1 MSLRP
6 QILPLLGALVLGALA
21 WLALRP
27 TPAPAAWLTVEAP
40 RSAATDRPL
49 TVRVTPTA
57 KTPPGLMIKVDL
69 HWTTTHDEHRG
80 VLSGAPAQAF
90 TGTTSPLVF
99 SLAVPARPELG
110 SVRAVIFAGPTAR
123 WNDRVAAVTSDP
135 IKIATTSELSTAD
148 TALHPLPVFDQRPDP
163 AVVRPDSRWLQGLI
177 TLIWVAA
184 GVFCWRQRSQS
195 QPAHQVGE
203 VVKTS
208 WRLPAIGCLLA
219 AGWEILPMET
229 LIGGFARDHFV
240 AQRWYGGRAGL
251 QLALTTLLVAA
262 AFWLSLKIWHHAAD
276 RARRLTWLGLGLY
289 ATLALTSLL
298 SLHEV
303 DVWLAKPI
311 LSGTLLQLGQLATA
325 ALTLIAGASPR
336 RHPK

>member
-1 MSLRP
+1 M
-6 QILPLLGALVLGALA
+6 LGALA

-40 RSAATDRPL
+40 RSAAVDRPL

-57 KTPPGLMIKVDL
+57 KTPPGLMIKADL

-90 TGTTSPLVF
+90 NGSTSPLVF

-123 WNDRVAAVTSDP
+123 WDDRVAAVTSDP
-135 IKIATTSELSTAD
+135 IKIVPAADLSTTDA
-148 TALHPLPVFDQRPDP
+148 ALHPLPVFDQRPDP
-163 AVVRPDSRWLQGLI
+163 AVIRHDSPWLQGII
-177 TLIWVAA
+177 TLMWVAA
-184 GVFCWRQRSQS
+184 GVFCWRQRTPS
-195 QPAHQVGE
+195 QPATPVVE

-229 LIGGFARDHFV
+229 LIGGFARDRFV

-251 QLALTTLLVAA
+251 QLALTTVLVAA
-262 AFWLSLKIWHHAAD
+262 AFWMCLKIWRHAAD

-311 LSGTLLQLGQLATA
+311 LSGTLLQLGQLSAA
-325 ALTLIAGASPR
+325 ALTLIASAPSHYR
-336 RHPK
+336 K